1 MGIPS
6 LRLRGDY
13 LAIVTLGFA
22 EIIRII
28 ILNID
33 RVGGATGFR
42 GAVPPWEGRP
52 IIPLYANFIWIGGF
66 AVITIVVV
74 YNIVHSDI
82 GRALISIRED
92 ELAAEAMG
100 INTTR
105 YKVLAFVISSAFAG
119 HCRRAVRTLPPVSAH
134 ERFPVHPL
142 DRDHH
147 HDRARRNGID
157 HRRGARR
164 DCDHDSARVAAPAA
178 RRSHHY
184 RLVIYSALLVVIM
197 LTRPQGVM
205 GAREF
210 GIPWLKRAQ
219 QRRPEGDKPAGE
231 KGVPIA
237 QQTSSPAMDRATRSE
252 NTGKRT
258 WRKRSTKTNGE
269 HPLRT
274 SKCTIRFGGLVAVN
288 ELDMNVRE
296 GEIYGLIG
304 PNGAG
309 KTTIF
314 NLLTG
319 VYEPTPASFTSRAR
333 RIDGLKPYEISRRGV
348 SRTFQNIRL
357 FPSMSVLEN
366 VMTACHR
373 HAKQNL
379 LDAVLRLP
387 RFERDEREHREFAME
402 LLEIFDLARFKDEGG
417 TSLPYG
423 SQRRLEIVR
432 ALATRPKLLLLD
444 EPAAGMNPSEQEDL
458 MKLIKQIRDRFGLTI
473 LLVEHNMKVVMGV
486 CERIQVVDYGK
497 SIASAFPRRSRTIRK

>member
-1 MGIPS
+1 M
-6 LRLRGDY
+6 
-13 LAIVTLGFA
+13 A
-22 EIIRII
+22 EEK
-28 ILNID
+28 
-33 RVGGATGFR
+33 ATT
-42 GAVPPWEGRP
+42 A
-52 IIPLYANFIWIGGF
+52 
-66 AVITIVVV
+66 
-74 YNIVHSDI
+74 
-82 GRALISIRED
+82 
-92 ELAAEAMG
+92 
-100 INTTR
+100 
-105 YKVLAFVISSAFAG
+105 
-119 HCRRAVRTLPPVSAH
+119 
-134 ERFPVHPL
+134 
-142 DRDHH
+142 
-147 HDRARRNGID
+147 
-157 HRRGARR
+157 
-164 DCDHDSARVAAPAA
+164 
-178 RRSHHY
+178 
-184 RLVIYSALLVVIM
+184 
-197 LTRPQGVM
+197 
-205 GAREF
+205 
-210 GIPWLKRAQ
+210 
-219 QRRPEGDKPAGE
+219 
-231 KGVPIA
+231 
-237 QQTSSPAMDRATRSE
+237 
-252 NTGKRT
+252 
-258 WRKRSTKTNGE
+258 TNGD

-274 SKCTIRFGGLVAVN
+274 AKCSIRFGGLVAVN

-319 VYEPTPASFTSRAR
+319 VYQPTSGELYFQGQ

-387 RFERDEREHREFAME
+387 RFERDEREHRKFAME

-423 SQRRLEIVR
+423 KQRRLEIVR
-432 ALATRPKLLLLD
+432 ALATRPQLLLLD

-458 MKLIKQIRDRFGLTI
+458 MQLIKQIRDRFGLTI

-497 SIASAFPRRSRTIRK
+497 SIALGLPEEIKNDPKVIEAYLGD